1 MKKGTKILLGILGA
15 GAVGG
20 TYLFIK
26 NKANNAE
33 IPTNPTLE
41 PNNLPA
47 STSVLDIFKPKKAAV
62 ITPAATNYDVVFTK
76 ADKAHVMI
84 MQKIIG
90 VVPDGNWGPATE
102 AALPK
107 ALKRPFTLNQL
118 QSFVTTAKALV
129 NKTANLKKTG
139 LKLGDTVYAAYTTD
153 VEVTKG
159 AKFKNL
165 KWTTTGAKR
174 KQEVQKGQLLGKI
187 VLLNPNSVLILNS
200 FNELVLASYGQ
211 LSKTQLAGLGAAG
224 VNLL

>member
-1 MKKGTKILLGILGA
+1 MNKTTKIVLGILGA
-15 GAVGG
+15 TAVGG
-20 TYLFIK
+20 GFLYFK
-26 NKANNAE
+26 GKADKAQD
-33 IPTNPTLE
+33 PTDPSLDPTIT
-41 PNNLPA
+41 PTP
-47 STSVLDIFKPKKAAV
+47 SVLDIFKPKKAAV
-62 ITPAATNYDVVFTK
+62 IAPAATNYDVVFTK

-118 QSFVTTAKALV
+118 QTYVTAAKALV
-129 NKTANLKKTG
+129 NKAANLKKTG
-139 LKLGDTVYAAYTTD
+139 LKVGDTVFAAYTTD
-153 VEVTKG
+153 VEVTKD

-174 KQEVQKGQLLGKI
+174 IQEVQKGQLLGKI
-187 VLLNPNSVLILNS
+187 VLLNPNSVLVLNA
-200 FNELVLASYGQ
+200 FNELVLASYGK

>member
-1 MKKGTKILLGILGA
+1 MKKSHKIALGITLA
-15 GAVGG
+15 TAVGG
-20 TYLFIK
+20 TYLFLK
-26 NKANNAE
+26 NKADNAE
-33 IPTNPTLE
+33 IPTDPAIDPTNTTS
-41 PNNLPA
+41 P
-47 STSVLDIFKPKKAAV
+47 SVLDIFKPKKAAV
-62 ITPAATNYDVVFTK
+62 IAPAATNYDVVFTK

-84 MQKIIG
+84 MQKMIG
-90 VVPDGNWGPATE
+90 VVPDGNWGPGTE

-118 QSFVTTAKALV
+118 QSYIINAKALV
-129 NKTANLKKTG
+129 SKATNLKKTG

-153 VEVTKG
+153 LEVTKG

-174 KQEVQKGQLLGKI
+174 IQEVQKGQLLGKI

-200 FNELVLASYGQ
+200 FNELVLASYGK